1 MTEDPTE
8 EASRRPDLDDLEAI
22 AGLDSEDVLGAVE
35 RFAGQCREA
44 WLLGRSATDLPQA
57 EGIDGVLV
65 LGMGGSGISGDVLQ
79 AVVQARLPLPL
90 IVIKGYG
97 QPLPEWV
104 GRNTLVF
111 AVSYSGSTEETV
123 VALEEAIARGA
134 RTIAVSSGGP
144 LAEIAAQHGMAHVR
158 IPPGLQPRASLG
170 YLTMPLF
177 AALTTMGLIPD
188 MQEDVDEAVEILSDI
203 AERSHRK
210 RGTSENPAKGLAS
223 KIVGRIPVVYGGEGI
238 GAVAAYRFKC
248 DLNEYGKTPAF
259 WHFLPELDHNEIVG
273 WNRLADVTSRSFMM
287 ILLRDPDEHERVSLR
302 FDITQRLVRDNVAE
316 IVELQA
322 EGTSLL
328 ARILSLVLVTQI
340 AAIYVG
346 LAYGVDPGPVES
358 IQKLKAE
365 LAQN

>member
-1 MTEDPTE
+1 VTDDPTV
-8 EASRRPDLDDLEAI
+8 EAPGSLDLDDLDAI
-22 AGLDSEDVLGAVE
+22 TALDSEDVLGAVE
-35 RFAGQCREA
+35 RFPDQCREA
-44 WLLGRSATDLPQA
+44 WWLGKAARDLPRA

-65 LGMGGSGISGDVLQ
+65 LGMGGSGISGDVLRT
-79 AVVQARLPLPL
+79 VVEGRLPLPL
-90 IVIKGYG
+90 MVVKGYG

-123 VALEEAIARGA
+123 AALEEAIARGA

-144 LAEIAAQHGMAHVR
+144 LAEIAARHGMAHVQM
-158 IPPGLQPRASLG
+158 PPGLQPRASLG

-177 AALTTMGLIPD
+177 AVLGSMGLIPD
-188 MQEDVDEAVEILSDI
+188 MQEDLDEAVEILSQI

-210 RGTSENPAKGLAS
+210 REISENPAKSLAS
-223 KIVGRIPVVYGGEGI
+223 RIVGRIPVIYGGEGI

-273 WNRLADVTSRSFMM
+273 WNRLPEITSRSFMV

-302 FDITQRLVRDNVAE
+302 FDITQRLIRDNVAE
-316 IVELQA
+316 IGELQA

-328 ARILSLVLVTQI
+328 ARILSLVLVTQL

-365 LAQN
+365 LAEH

>member
-1 MTEDPTE
+1 MTD
-8 EASRRPDLDDLEAI
+8 EAAAPVPGRVDLDDLDAL
-22 AGLDSEDVLGAVE
+22 AALDSEDVLGAVE
-35 RFAGQCREA
+35 RFAEQCREA
-44 WLLGRSATDLPQA
+44 WSVGKAATDLPRA
-57 EGIDGVLV
+57 EGIDGLVV
-65 LGMGGSGISGDVLQ
+65 LGMGGSGISGDVLR
-79 AVVQARLPLPL
+79 AVVEARLPLPL
-90 IVIKGYG
+90 MVVKGYG

-123 VALEEAIARGA
+123 AALEEAIARGA

-144 LAEIAAQHGMAHVR
+144 LAEMAARHGMAHVR
-158 IPPGLQPRASLG
+158 IPAGLQPRASLG

-177 AALTTMGLIPD
+177 AVLAKMGLIPD
-188 MQEDVDEAVEILSDI
+188 MQEDLDEAVEVLSDI

-210 RGTSENPAKGLAS
+210 RETSENPAKGLATT
-223 KIVGRIPVVYGGEGI
+223 IVGRIPVVYGGEGI

-259 WHFLPELDHNEIVG
+259 WNALPELDHNEIVG
-273 WNRLADVTSRSFMM
+273 WNRLAELTARSF
-287 ILLRDPDEHERVSLR
+287 ILVLLRDPDEHERVSLR
-302 FDITQRLVRDNVAE
+302 FDITQRLVRDNVSE

-322 EGTSLL
+322 EGKSLL
-328 ARILSLVLVTQI
+328 ARILSLVLVTQL

-365 LAQN
+365 LAER